1 MPIPLLGG
9 ALKFLGTKALPW
21 LGKLFVKKG
30 VATGLTKS
38 LITAGA
44 SGALT
49 SKLQKQN
56 YANDKRMYDYQNAY
70 NTPAMQM
77 ARLKEAGLNPALMYS
92 QGNVGNASN
101 YPKSNLSGA
110 EIAQSAAAGAQISLV
125 NSQRNNIEAD
135 TELKLKE
142 AGLKKIDIAIRK
154 IERNIL
160 DKTKQDRIT
169 EVTER
174 LELLKSQRKISNAE
188 EAFALYK
195 ERLSN
200 QGINVNDP
208 LIYRVLSQVIN
219 LYFPEVSEAMAEQLN
234 SEIDKRK
241 K

>member
-1 MPIPLLGG
+1 MAIPLIGG
-9 ALKFLGTKALPW
+9 ALKFLGSKALPW

-30 VATGLTKS
+30 VATGLTKT
-38 LITAGA
+38 LISSGV

-49 SKLQKQN
+49 SKMQKQN

-110 EIAQSAAAGAQISLV
+110 EIAQSAATGAQISLV
-125 NSQRNNIEAD
+125 NSQRANIDAD
-135 TELKLKE
+135 TEIKLKD
-142 AGLKKIDIAIRK
+142 AGLKNEDIAIRK
-154 IERNIL
+154 IEREIL
-160 DKTKQDRIT
+160 EKTKADQIKS
-169 EVTER
+169 VTEQ
-174 LELLKSQRKISNAE
+174 LELLVSQKKISQAD

-200 QGINVNDP
+200 KGINVNDP
-208 LIYRVLSQVIN
+208 IIYRVISQIIN
-219 LYFPEVSEAMAEQLN
+219 LYFPQFSEEMSNTLTN
-234 SEIDKRK
+234 EINNRK
-241 K
+241 

>member
-1 MPIPLLGG
+1 MAIPLIGG
-9 ALKFLGTKALPW
+9 ALKFLGSKALPW

-30 VATGLTKS
+30 VATGLTKT
-38 LITAGA
+38 LISSGV

-49 SKLQKQN
+49 SKMQKQN

-110 EIAQSAAAGAQISLV
+110 EIAQSAATGAQISLV
-125 NSQRNNIEAD
+125 NSQRANIDAD
-135 TELKLKE
+135 TEIKLKD
-142 AGLKKIDIAIRK
+142 AGLKNEDIAIRK
-154 IERNIL
+154 IEREIL
-160 DKTKQDRIT
+160 EKTKADQVKL
-169 EVTER
+169 VTQQ
-174 LELLKSQRKISNAE
+174 LELLVSQKKISQAD

-200 QGINVNDP
+200 KGINVNDP
-208 LIYRVLSQVIN
+208 IIYRVISQIIN
-219 LYFPEVSEAMAEQLN
+219 LYFPQFSEEMSNTLTN
-234 SEIDKRK
+234 EINNRK
-241 K
+241 